1 VTRISRDDMLMQT
14 ARIMAQRSTC
24 SRGSVGSLLAIQGR
38 ILTTGYNGTPAGM
51 AHCDHTCHCTAS
63 KTTSKFIPPAL
74 LQWGHEQACAAVSGC
89 KLAVHAEANAVAY
102 AARHGVSVESCDAFI
117 TMSPCV
123 PCAQLLINAGVVR
136 VVYDQLYRDTHSLS
150 LLAMAGVDVVKY
162 GS

>member
-1 VTRISRDDMLMQT
+1 MTRISRDDMLMQT

-24 SRGSVGSLLAIQGR
+24 SRGSVGALLAVQGR

-74 LQWGHEQACAAVSGC
+74 LQWGHEQACPAVNGC

-102 AARHGVSVESCDAFI
+102 AARHGVSVEGCEAFI

-123 PCAQLLINAGVVR
+123 ACAQLIINAGVVR
-136 VVYDQLYRDTHSLS
+136 VVYDVMYRVPDGVNLLS
-150 LLAMAGVDVVKY
+150 LAGLDVVKY
-162 GS
+162 TT